1 MQTILVI
8 ITFTLALG
16 FLLKKFVW
24 DAIIESKQNTSVT
37 LGGKKINS
45 DSGKGRCAKNNCGC
59 H

>member
-8 ITFTLALG
+8 ITFSLALG

-24 DAIIESKQNTSVT
+24 DSIFESKGKFSNTMD
-37 LGGKKINS
+37 GGKTKC
-45 DSGKGRCAKNNCGC
+45 GKNNCGC

>member
-8 ITFTLALG
+8 ITFLLATG

-24 DAIIESKQNTSVT
+24 DSIFDSNGKSSGT
-37 LGGKKINS
+37 LDGEKTKCGKN
-45 DSGKGRCAKNNCGC
+45 DCGC

>member
-8 ITFTLALG
+8 ITFSLAAG

-24 DAIIESKQNTSVT
+24 SPIFESNRKSSGT
-37 LGGKKINS
+37 LDGGRTKC
-45 DSGKGRCAKNNCGC
+45 GKNDCGC

>member
-8 ITFTLALG
+8 LTFSLAAG

-24 DAIIESKQNTSVT
+24 NPLIEKKRKKNASFDGNNTKC
-37 LGGKKINS
+37 G
-45 DSGKGRCAKNNCGC
+45 NNDCGC

>member
-8 ITFTLALG
+8 LTFILAVG

-24 DAIIESKQNTSVT
+24 DSIFEGRQKAPGT
-37 LGGKKINS
+37 LDGGKTKCG
-45 DSGKGRCAKNNCGC
+45 DKNCGC

>member
-24 DAIIESKQNTSVT
+24 DAIFESKGKSSNT
-37 LGGKKINS
+37 LDGGKTKC
-45 DSGKGRCAKNNCGC
+45 GKGDCGC

>member
-8 ITFTLALG
+8 ITFSIALF

-24 DAIIESKQNTSVT
+24 NPIFENKKKVLGT
-37 LGGKKINS
+37 LDGGKTKCG
-45 DSGKGRCAKNNCGC
+45 DKDCGC